1 MGESAM
7 VSAALGPGPR
17 PASRLE
23 AGRVALGVV
32 IPLAVVALAY
42 GLWSLSD
49 RLLYIG
55 PLDRAAFGW
64 AVVIPVW
71 IGGPVSA
78 AFAWRPLAR
87 RDTWIAAAGFG
98 IIVSAVSAVL
108 FWQSVAFP
116 DCATPIRTAAEWVPP
131 ALIVGLTIGA
141 SLATSGLLG
150 TRILRA
156 GHPWLAV
163 ALTALAE
170 FGLIFVA
177 IFVFVG
183 VSLGAGFGS
192 TTGPCGL
199 PR

>member
-1 MGESAM
+1 MGEPAM

-42 GLWSLSD
+42 GLWWLSD
-49 RLLYIG
+49 RLLYVG

-71 IGGPVSA
+71 IGGPVSG
-78 AFAWRPLAR
+78 AFVWRRLGR

-98 IIVSAVSAVL
+98 IIVSAIAAVL

-116 DCATPIRTAAEWVPP
+116 DCAEPVRTAAEWFLPS
-131 ALIVGLTIGA
+131 LILGLTIGG
-141 SLATSGLLG
+141 SLAASGLLG

-163 ALTALAE
+163 VLTALAE

-177 IFVFVG
+177 IFVFVA

-192 TTGPCGL
+192 TAGPCGL
-199 PR
+199 PG

>member
-1 MGESAM
+1 M
-7 VSAALGPGPR
+7 VSAAFGPGPR
-17 PASRLE
+17 PAGRLE
-23 AGRVALGVV
+23 ARRVALGVV
-32 IPLAVVALAY
+32 IPVAVVALAY
-42 GLWSLSD
+42 ALWWLSD
-49 RLLYIG
+49 RLIQIG

-71 IGGPVSA
+71 IGAPVSA
-78 AFAWRPLAR
+78 AFAWRLLAGR
-87 RDTWIAAAGFG
+87 ETWIAAAGFG
-98 IIVSAVSAVL
+98 IIVSAIAALL

-116 DCATPIRTAAEWVPP
+116 DCAAPARTAAEWVLP
-131 ALIVGLTIGA
+131 ALVLGLTIGG
-141 SLATSGLLG
+141 SLAASGLLG

-163 ALTALAE
+163 ALTAVAE

-192 TTGPCGL
+192 TTGTCGL